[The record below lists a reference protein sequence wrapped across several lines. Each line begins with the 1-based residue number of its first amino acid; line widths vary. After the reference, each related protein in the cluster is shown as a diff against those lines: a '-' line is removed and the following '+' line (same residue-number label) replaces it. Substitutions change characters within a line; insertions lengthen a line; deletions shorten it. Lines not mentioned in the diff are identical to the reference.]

1 MSVEPVVRP
10 ASVAD
15 AEICRTID
23 AAARVGLADQRGGAA
38 WLAEHPAL
46 VGDDWLAATLVVT
59 IEDAVVGFLI
69 GRRAA
74 HRGRGDVYSVDRV
87 YVVEEARE
95 LGCGDALIAAA
106 MDVARGCEFFEAVA
120 LPGDRET
127 KNLYERAGV
136 TARSIV
142 VSKALE
148 TRT

>member
-10 ASVAD
+10 ASVTD

-23 AAARVGLADQRGGAA
+23 ASARVGLADQRGGAA
-38 WLAEHPAL
+38 WLAEHEAL
-46 VGDDWLAATLVVT
+46 AGDAWIDATLVVT
-59 IEDAVVGFLI
+59 IDDAVVGFLI
-69 GRRAA
+69 GRRST
-74 HRGRGDVYSVDRV
+74 HRGRGEVYTVDRV
-87 YVVEEARE
+87 YVVEQARE

-106 MDVARGCEFFEAVA
+106 MEAARGCAFFEAVA

-142 VSKALE
+142 VSKVIE
-148 TRT
+148 G

>member
-1 MSVEPVVRP
+1 MSVEPVVRS

-15 AEICRTID
+15 AEICRIID
-23 AAARVGLADQRGGAA
+23 ASARAGLADQRGGAA

-46 VGDDWLAATLVVT
+46 EGDAWIGASLVVT
-59 IEDAVVGFLI
+59 IDDAVVGFLI
-69 GRRAA
+69 GRRSTQ
-74 HRGRGDVYSVDRV
+74 RGRGDVYTVDRV
-87 YVVEEARE
+87 YVIEQARE

-106 MDVARGCEFFEAVA
+106 MEAARGCAFFEAVA

-148 TRT
+148 V